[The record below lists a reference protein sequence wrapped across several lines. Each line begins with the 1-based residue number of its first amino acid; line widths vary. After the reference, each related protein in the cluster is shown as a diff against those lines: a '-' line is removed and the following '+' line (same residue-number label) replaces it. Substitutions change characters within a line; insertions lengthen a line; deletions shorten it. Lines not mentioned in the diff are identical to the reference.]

1 MVNEIDGCL
10 FCVSLLNDEILGL
23 EQTVPWFSSLFTLLR
38 VESDGERVEK
48 YVALWLGTQS
58 TKSARRS
65 GRYLS
70 GRFFL
75 SARLS
80 TVSTCIYVE

>member
-48 YVALWLGTQS
+48 SMWHCGWAHKAQS
-58 TKSARRS
+58 PREEAE
-65 GRYLS
+65 GIFQEDF
-70 GRFFL
+70 FFL
-75 SARLS
+75 PAYLQYLP
-80 TVSTCIYVE
+80 VSM